1 MKTQIKNSQN
11 QRSSPVSVLHPKPT
25 THLFSGW
32 RKHVIYRAFISLV
45 AAGIM
50 ALGSISPAHADFIM
64 TLDDL
69 SVGVGPEFVI
79 VDNSPADADPTV
91 GVISFL
97 SFVSGPVGSID
108 IQINTGLTKPLLGNN
123 LDNVVLKLTDTTV
136 TTGVGGTLEVRLTDT
151 DFVLDTNF
159 PTVDWSSDVGGVV
172 FGGSVDAWQFVDLD
186 NNEFGT
192 TGSSVISL
200 HHDLLGP
207 GAFSD
212 TLSTTFAYAGG
223 LFSVTEVVTLTLGST
238 ASASFALTS
247 STVTNPEPST
257 MLLLGTGLA
266 GLAAWR
272 MKKGA
277 TSA

>member
-1 MKTQIKNSQN
+1 MKTQIKNSQT
-11 QRSSPVSVLHPKPT
+11 QRSSPVSVRHSKPT
-25 THLFSGW
+25 THIFSGW
-32 RKHVIYRAFISLV
+32 RKHGIYRAFISLV

-69 SVGVGPEFVI
+69 GMPGVEFVI
-79 VDNSPADADPTV
+79 LDNSAADMDPTV

-97 SFVSGPVGSID
+97 SALSGSVGVFD
-108 IQINTGLTKPLLGNN
+108 IQINTGLTKPLLGNS
-123 LDNVVLKLTDTTV
+123 LDRVVLKLTDTTV

-151 DFVLDTNF
+151 DFVLSTSF
-159 PTVDWSSDVGGVV
+159 PTVDWTSDVGGVI
-172 FGGSVDAWQFVDLD
+172 FGGSLDAWQFVDLD

-192 TGSSVISL
+192 TGPNVIAL
-200 HHDLLGP
+200 HHDPLGP

-223 LFSVTEVVTLTLGST
+223 LFSVTEVVRLTLGPT
-238 ASASFALTS
+238 AGASFALTS
-247 STVTNPEPST
+247 STVINPEPT
-257 MLLLGTGLA
+257 TLLLLGTGLV
-266 GLAAWR
+266 GLFAWR

-277 TSA
+277 ALA

>member
-1 MKTQIKNSQN
+1 METQIKNSQT
-11 QRSSPVSVLHPKPT
+11 QRSSPVSVRHSKPT

-32 RKHVIYRAFISLV
+32 RKHGIYRAFISLV

-69 SVGVGPEFVI
+69 GMPGVEFVI
-79 VDNSPADADPTV
+79 LDNSAADMDPTV

-97 SFVSGPVGSID
+97 SAISGSVGTFD
-108 IQINTGLTKPLLGNN
+108 IQINTGITKPFLGNN
-123 LDNVVLKLTDTTV
+123 LDRVVLKLTDTTV

-151 DFVLDTNF
+151 DFVLSTSF
-159 PTVDWSSDVGGVV
+159 PTVDWTSDVGGVI
-172 FGGSVDAWQFVDLD
+172 FGGSLDAWQFVDLD

-192 TGSSVISL
+192 TGPNVIAL
-200 HHDLLGP
+200 HHDPLGP

-223 LFSVTEVVTLTLGST
+223 LFSVTEVVRLTLGPT
-238 ASASFALTS
+238 AGASFALTS
-247 STVTNPEPST
+247 STVINPEPT
-257 MLLLGTGLA
+257 TLLLLGTGLV
-266 GLAAWR
+266 GLFAWR

-277 TSA
+277 ALA

>member
-1 MKTQIKNSQN
+1 MKTQRKTSPTQNNSA
-11 QRSSPVSVLHPKPT
+11 VSALHPKPT
-25 THLFSGW
+25 TPIFSGG
-32 RKHVIYRAFISLV
+32 RKQGTYRAFISLV

-50 ALGSISPAHADFIM
+50 AVGSLAPAHADFIM

-69 SVGVGPEFVI
+69 GMPGVEFVI
-79 VDNSPADADPTV
+79 LDNSAADMDPTV

-97 SFVSGPVGSID
+97 SAISGSVGTFD

-123 LDNVVLKLTDTTV
+123 LDNAVLKLSDTTV

-159 PTVDWSSDVGGVV
+159 PTVDWTSDVGGVI
-172 FGGSVDAWQFVDLD
+172 FGGSLDAWQFVDLD

-192 TGSSVISL
+192 TGPNVIAL
-200 HHDLLGP
+200 HHDPLGP

-223 LFSVTEVVTLTLGST
+223 LFSVTEVVRLTLGPT
-238 ASASFALTS
+238 AGASFALTS
-247 STVTNPEPST
+247 STVINPEPT
-257 MLLLGTGLA
+257 TLLLLGTGLV
-266 GLAAWR
+266 GLFAWR

-277 TSA
+277 ALA

>member
-1 MKTQIKNSQN
+1 METQIKNSQT
-11 QRSSPVSVLHPKPT
+11 QRSSPVSVRHSKPT

-32 RKHVIYRAFISLV
+32 RKHGIYRAFISLV

-69 SVGVGPEFVI
+69 GMPGVEFVI
-79 VDNSPADADPTV
+79 LDNSAADMDPTV
-91 GVISFL
+91 GAISFL
-97 SFVSGPVGSID
+97 SALSGSVGVFD
-108 IQINTGLTKPLLGNN
+108 IQINTGLTKPLLGNS
-123 LDNVVLKLTDTTV
+123 LDRVVLKLTDTTV

-151 DFVLDTNF
+151 DFVLSTSF
-159 PTVDWSSDVGGVV
+159 PTVDWTSDVGGVI
-172 FGGSVDAWQFVDLD
+172 FGGSLDAWQFVDLD

-192 TGSSVISL
+192 TGPNVIAL
-200 HHDLLGP
+200 HHDPLGP

-223 LFSVTEVVTLTLGST
+223 LFSVTEVVRLTLGPT
-238 ASASFALTS
+238 AGASFALTS
-247 STVTNPEPST
+247 STVINPEPT
-257 MLLLGTGLA
+257 TLLLLGTGLV
-266 GLAAWR
+266 GLFAWR

-277 TSA
+277 ALA